1 MQNQITLGV
10 SNLLAELAKER
21 TREKK
26 TIPLPWPMLDSAI
39 GGGLRR
45 GKVTCVA
52 GHPGGGKSYLG
63 LAFCFNASVQGFRW
77 IYLPL
82 EDSQLEATRRMAAIV
97 SEDWAMID
105 QDDINAERREAT
117 VKANMTALAEL
128 SVSIREN
135 PRRPIIDQETRK
147 LTVPKLPYHS
157 VCSWIGDQKG
167 TVDLIVIDPVSQIDF
182 RLGSEKEWDGQD
194 TFVRQVCALAEDT
207 GIHIVLVAHVKKRTS
222 MEKAKGS
229 LSMDDIC
236 GSSAFSKFVQ
246 NVILL
251 ERHDPRESEVRDD
264 VGEERCDWHK
274 WTLHLDKSRDGKGAG
289 YRFAMDLSH
298 SPLFRCSG
306 TIIPQSKTPW
316 KGK

>member
-1 MQNQITLGV
+1 
-10 SNLLAELAKER
+10 LAELAKER
-21 TREKK
+21 TRAKK
-26 TIPLPWPMLDSAI
+26 SIRLPWPAVDDAI

-63 LAFCFNASVQGFRW
+63 LAFCFHASVQGFRW

-82 EDSQLEATRRMAAIV
+82 EDSQVEATRRMAAIV
-97 SEDWAMID
+97 AEDWAMIE
-105 QDDINAERREAT
+105 QDETNAERREAS
-117 VKANMTALAEL
+117 VKANLTAIAEL

-135 PRRPIIDQETRK
+135 PRRPVIDADTSK

-157 VCSWIGDQKG
+157 VCSWIGEQKG
-167 TVDLIVIDPVSQIDF
+167 SVDLIVIDPVSQIDF

-251 ERHDPRESEVRDD
+251 ERHDPRDSEVRIENM
-264 VGEERCDWHK
+264 EESSAHHK
-274 WTLHLDKSRDGKGAG
+274 WTMHLDKSRDGKGAG
-289 YRFAMDLSH
+289 TRFAMDLSH
-298 SPLFRCSG
+298 SPLFRCAG
-306 TIIPQSKTPW
+306 AIIPQSKTPW